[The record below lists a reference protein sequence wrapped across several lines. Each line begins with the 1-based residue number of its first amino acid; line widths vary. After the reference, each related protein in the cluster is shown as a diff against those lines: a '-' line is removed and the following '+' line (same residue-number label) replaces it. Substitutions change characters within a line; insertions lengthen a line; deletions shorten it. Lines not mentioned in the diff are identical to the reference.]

1 MSAIFGRL
9 TEDYIRPL
17 RSGEQYQITNCN
29 RNTNISSPQGEI
41 KTNKMFKL
49 LVVVFA
55 ALLAVALAV
64 PAPVARANP
73 APVPIASPEPAP
85 QFYYGA
91 SPYAYSGGYYASP
104 YSYYG

>member
-1 MSAIFGRL
+1 MSANFGRL
-9 TEDYIRPL
+9 AEDYIRPATG
-17 RSGEQYQITNCN
+17 GERHQITNCN
-29 RNTNISSPQGEI
+29 RYRSISSPLG
-41 KTNKMFKL
+41 KTKTSKMFKL

-55 ALLAVALAV
+55 ALFAVALAV
-64 PAPVARANP
+64 PAPVPRANP
-73 APVPIASPEPAP
+73 APIPIASPEPAP